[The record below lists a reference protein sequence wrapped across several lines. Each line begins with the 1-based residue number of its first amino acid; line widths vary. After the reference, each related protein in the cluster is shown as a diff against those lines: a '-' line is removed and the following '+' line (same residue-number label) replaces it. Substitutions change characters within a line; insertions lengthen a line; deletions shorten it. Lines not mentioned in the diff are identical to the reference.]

1 MTWKPRDPAS
11 VLCTVFHL
19 AFIWN
24 VTFQYTIIGLLFI
37 TFFLTSLCNLN
48 PFLLQE
54 IYLSCYIFDSQF
66 TSGCKI
72 AYVCGREK
80 ERERE
85 VGVVMS
91 FYCLKTFFPLRP
103 FLRAV
108 CLHNLSASITDM
120 YLQLLLVFP
129 RKYLIPYIHTLFSQ
143 SECLVS
149 MRSSNANFIDFIRIW
164 WCNSFM

>member
-1 MTWKPRDPAS
+1 MEAKRLSISALHCFSFSLYLECNLS
-11 VLCTVFHL
+11 VYNNW
-19 AFIWN
+19 AFIYN
-24 VTFQYTIIGLLFI
+24 F
-37 TFFLTSLCNLN
+37 FFLTSLCNLN

-54 IYLSCYIFDSQF
+54 IYPSCYIFDSQF
-66 TSGCKI
+66 TSGCNV

-85 VGVVMS
+85 VGLVMS
-91 FYCLKTFFPLRP
+91 FYCLKTFFSLRP

-108 CLHNLSASITDM
+108 CLHNLSASITDT

-143 SECLVS
+143 SECLVC
-149 MRSSNANFIDFIRIW
+149 MRSSNANFIDFIRI
-164 WCNSFM
+164 